1 MSLKRRFKTE
11 PPLLSKIKNLLE
23 GYDGLT
29 LMTTTEPKEGIFEL
43 LFTEGMAAELDS
55 VMEGIGKEVPLDELQ
70 VYTP

>member
-29 LMTTTEPKEGIFEL
+29 IMTAVEPKKGIFEL
-43 LFTEGMAAELDS
+43 IFTEGLAAELDS
-55 VMEGIGKEVPLDELQ
+55 VIKGIGKEVPLDEIQ
-70 VYTP
+70 P

>member
-29 LMTTTEPKEGIFEL
+29 LMTTLEPKEGIFEL

-55 VMEGIGKEVPLDELQ
+55 VIKGIGKEVPLDEIK
-70 VYTP
+70 P